1 MRVEPICRG
10 WLLGKTV
17 SLGGG
22 TRHIPAL
29 TPQMKSLLSPPYQPS
44 SWVMVALLLP
54 TILILTP
61 VWSPPQ
67 HRSGPGGLFLHWR
80 GAQGLVNMTSA
91 PLRISGLKVCAC
103 RLPQGS
109 PHNCGG
115 LFLSQIPLA
124 QPRTHLLGCPPQA
137 TRISRSVIHFP
148 SQVAGPGFKEQ
159 TVWSISIPMTAT
171 AGFLSSNSAFVP
183 PPSESSQVSIWGI
196 QSQLLSPAA
205 KTLPALNLVYLPA
218 SPLAIQ

>member
-1 MRVEPICRG
+1 
-10 WLLGKTV
+10 
-17 SLGGG
+17 
-22 TRHIPAL
+22 
-29 TPQMKSLLSPPYQPS
+29 
-44 SWVMVALLLP
+44 MVALLLP

-109 PHNCGG
+109 PHNWGG

-196 QSQLLSPAA
+196 
-205 KTLPALNLVYLPA
+205 
-218 SPLAIQ
+218 

>member
-1 MRVEPICRG
+1 MRVEPICGG
-10 WLLGKTV
+10 WLLRKAV

-29 TPQMKSLLSPPYQPS
+29 TPQMKSCLSPPYQPS

-54 TILILTP
+54 TVLILTP

-67 HRSGPGGLFLHWR
+67 HRSGPEGLFLHWR
-80 GAQGLVNMTSA
+80 GAQGFGDMTSA
-91 PLRISGLKVCAC
+91 PLRTSGLKVCAC
-103 RLPQGS
+103 FPPQGS

-115 LFLSQIPLA
+115 LFLSHIPLA
-124 QPRTHLLGCPPQA
+124 QPGTHLLGCPPQA
-137 TRISRSVIHFP
+137 TRISISVIHFP

-159 TVWSISIPMTAT
+159 TAGSVSIPTAAT

-183 PPSESSQVSIWGI
+183 PPSESSQVSIWKI

-205 KTLPALNLVYLPA
+205 KTLPALNLVHLPA
-218 SPLAIQ
+218 SSLAIQ